1 MSGLKLAAA
10 AVVVLYPHARV
21 AEILKFSFTGDSGDF
36 ATWTQPSDPTSVG
49 FEDQF
54 YTDVQV
60 TNGTSNRSSF
70 TIVEFDS
77 NDVSNGGFFIDE
89 VTFSAPDLP
98 YTASQSTRRLSRR
111 RFPREHSIFDRHRR
125 GSRTLDLGDDA
136 DGFAVSATR
145 AASLAQGAASP
156 PDLLS
161 LT

>member
-1 MSGLKLAAA
+1 MSMRLKLAAA
-10 AVVVLYPHARV
+10 AVVVALSVTPAF

-36 ATWTQPSDPTSVG
+36 ATWTQPSDPTPVG

-60 TNGTSNRSSF
+60 TNGTSNRGGF

-98 YTASQSTRRLSRR
+98 YTAARSPRRS
-111 RFPREHSIFDRHRR
+111 
-125 GSRTLDLGDDA
+125 
-136 DGFAVSATR
+136 FAQAIS
-145 AASLAQGAASP
+145 S
-156 PDLLS
+156 
-161 LT
+161 